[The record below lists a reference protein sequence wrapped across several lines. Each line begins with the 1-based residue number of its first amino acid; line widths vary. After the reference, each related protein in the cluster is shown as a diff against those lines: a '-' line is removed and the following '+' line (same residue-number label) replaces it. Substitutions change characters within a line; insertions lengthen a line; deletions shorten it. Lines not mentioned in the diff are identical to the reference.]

1 MSEEATGFCRFIY
14 KDPNQPIEARVVDLL
29 SHMSLKEK
37 VGQMT
42 CIENPDAGASIIT
55 DLSVGAKY
63 LFIVCV
69 YIYIAFNIIH
79 TCFSSSLRSYNYCPS
94 QLLSHWTSFSNWLGW
109 YDWHFTE
116 GSFRVTSWYS
126 NYTHEWFRPW
136 PEQCVWCYNFPP
148 QCWPW
153 SN

>member
-42 CIENPDAGASIIT
+42 CIENPVAGASIIT

-69 YIYIAFNIIH
+69 YIYIYIYIYIAFNIIH

-94 QLLSHWTSFSNWLGW
+94 QLLSH
-109 YDWHFTE
+109 
-116 GSFRVTSWYS
+116 
-126 NYTHEWFRPW
+126 
-136 PEQCVWCYNFPP
+136 
-148 QCWPW
+148 
-153 SN
+153 